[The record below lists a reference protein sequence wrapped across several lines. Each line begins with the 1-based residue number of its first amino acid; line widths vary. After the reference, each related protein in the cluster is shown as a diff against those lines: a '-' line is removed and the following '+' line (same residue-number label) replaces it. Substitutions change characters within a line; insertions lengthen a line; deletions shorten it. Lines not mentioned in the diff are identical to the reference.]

1 MNDLPDRPASP
12 DIINDLN
19 NILSIEQIK
28 KILLQTTYDVL
39 THDDADAIQLIFVLL
54 FNKLKQLEHKIKM
67 LELHNDQKLI

>member
-12 DIINDLN
+12 DIVNDLN

-54 FNKLKQLEHKIKM
+54 LNKLKQLEHKIKM

>member
-28 KILLQTTYDVL
+28 KYYYKR
-39 THDDADAIQLIFVLL
+39 HMMF
-54 FNKLKQLEHKIKM
+54 
-67 LELHNDQKLI
+67 

>member
-39 THDDADAIQLIFVLL
+39 THDDADTIQLIFVLL